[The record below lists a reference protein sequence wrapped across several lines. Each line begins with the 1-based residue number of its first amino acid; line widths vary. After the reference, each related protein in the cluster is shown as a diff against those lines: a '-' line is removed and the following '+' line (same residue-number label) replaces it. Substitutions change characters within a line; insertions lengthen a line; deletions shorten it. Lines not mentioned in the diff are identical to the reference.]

1 MNRRSFVAAASTAA
15 LYSTWLGLARAA
27 QAGFPSRPL
36 HLIVPL
42 APGGGTDA
50 VSRLVAIEMGKILG
64 QAVVVENR
72 SGGSGTIGMMAVVRA
87 DPDGYTLLTG
97 TPSLSID
104 PSLRH
109 DMKFDPLKDLQPV
122 SLFSK
127 VPYVLVSA
135 KKLGDITISQLIEK
149 AKAAPKSITVAS
161 PGVGSGGHL
170 AAELF
175 QLMAGVEFTHIPY
188 KGSGPAMNDLRGGR
202 VDILFGTTPAV
213 AQSIRAGS
221 LHPLGISS
229 TQRSRILP
237 EVPTIAESGVPGYST
252 YSWYGAWVPAHT
264 PRDVIEKLNA
274 AIRKALESPKVKQAI
289 ELDGGEPEPTTPEA
303 AGRFLKAE
311 IDKWHDVIARAGI
324 KPQ

>member
-1 MNRRSFVAAASTAA
+1 
-15 LYSTWLGLARAA
+15 
-27 QAGFPSRPL
+27 
-36 HLIVPL
+36 
-42 APGGGTDA
+42 
-50 VSRLVAIEMGKILG
+50 
-64 QAVVVENR
+64 
-72 SGGSGTIGMMAVVRA
+72 VVRA

-127 VPYVLVSA
+127 VPYVLVSSE
-135 KKLGDITISQLIEK
+135 KLGDITVSKLIEK
-149 AKAAPKSITVAS
+149 AKAAPGSITVAS

-175 QLMAGVEFTHIPY
+175 QLMAGVKFTHIPY

-213 AQSIRAGS
+213 AQSIRTGT
-221 LHPLGISS
+221 LHPLGVSS
-229 TQRSRILP
+229 TTRTRILP

-264 PRDVIEKLNA
+264 PRDVVEKLNA
-274 AIRKALESPKVKQAI
+274 AIRKALENPKVKQAI

-303 AGRFLKAE
+303 AGEFLKAE
-311 IDKWHDVIARAGI
+311 IAKWRDVIARAGI
-324 KPQ
+324 KPE